1 MLKQVKDGKID
12 CILVKDFSRF
22 ARDYIALGSYLE
34 RFFPFWGVRFISIN
48 DHYDSQNY
56 EGSAMGMDMNFK
68 NLLYDLYSKDLSKK
82 VRSSLAARKERGEYV
97 SANSPFGY
105 EKDPCNRHALLVAQD
120 EAKVVKRIF
129 SLTLDGYTS
138 VEIAKQL
145 NEDGVKTPLAF
156 KIEKGKTSRK
166 PKGGKFL
173 WSSSTVCQIL
183 HNEVY
188 IGNIAQKK
196 YTKDGVGGRN
206 QLNAREEWLV
216 TPNHHEPIIEKE
228 VFASVQKGL
237 GRKKAQ
243 LGHPR
248 HPLVGKLVCG
258 CCKKNLCCRRG
269 KHPYFTCQQ
278 RYTNTAGDCVN
289 KTLVSCLE
297 QAILLMMHD
306 RHQIRNELQRQ
317 KAAAQENYCEQMHKL
332 QRKRRFLQAKI
343 QNLQQQEFDS
353 YQNYVSGNSSF
364 VCTKWKA
371 KTAAVELENL
381 DKTIQDL
388 EDELQDI
395 QKQSQLCSLS
405 KDLVE
410 QYIQKIVV
418 YQMQPSNKQM
428 IEIYWNNVVTV
439 QTRV

>member
-206 QLNAREEWLV
+206 QLNAREE
-216 TPNHHEPIIEKE
+216 
-228 VFASVQKGL
+228 
-237 GRKKAQ
+237 
-243 LGHPR
+243 
-248 HPLVGKLVCG
+248 
-258 CCKKNLCCRRG
+258 
-269 KHPYFTCQQ
+269 
-278 RYTNTAGDCVN
+278 
-289 KTLVSCLE
+289 
-297 QAILLMMHD
+297 
-306 RHQIRNELQRQ
+306 
-317 KAAAQENYCEQMHKL
+317 
-332 QRKRRFLQAKI
+332 
-343 QNLQQQEFDS
+343 
-353 YQNYVSGNSSF
+353 
-364 VCTKWKA
+364 
-371 KTAAVELENL
+371 
-381 DKTIQDL
+381 
-388 EDELQDI
+388 
-395 QKQSQLCSLS
+395 
-405 KDLVE
+405 
-410 QYIQKIVV
+410 
-418 YQMQPSNKQM
+418 
-428 IEIYWNNVVTV
+428 
-439 QTRV
+439 